1 MEVASLEASTHRSWQ
16 ASSRSPSWHPS
27 AMGNKCMLHIMNG
40 SVVYQINSIM
50 PGCGNFLVQQLNPSN
65 AAHHRLG

>member
-1 MEVASLEASTHRSWQ
+1 
-16 ASSRSPSWHPS
+16 
-27 AMGNKCMLHIMNG
+27 MGNKCMLHIMNG

>member
-1 MEVASLEASTHRSWQ
+1 
-16 ASSRSPSWHPS
+16 
-27 AMGNKCMLHIMNG
+27 MGNKCMLHIMNG

-50 PGCGNFLVQQLNPSN
+50 PGYSNFLVQQLNPSN